1 MKKVIIGIMLIIS
14 AFILVGCSGKSK
26 SIYIVN
32 PTPLKKESSKY
43 YVKDLKVNL
52 TEQGFLPENILGIN
66 KENKSFLD
74 EQHLREEFAQF
85 LNNRLREKGI
95 LGDQNDF
102 ALSIVID
109 YHRVFH
115 MGGNALM
122 KPIVSHRYKVYD
134 KDSTLLAQDGLNQY
148 TTKYAYFEEV
158 AVSVELLAMQWD
170 AEDEPKDVKMI
181 SELLIDDIS
190 RLGW

>member
-1 MKKVIIGIMLIIS
+1 MLIML
-14 AFILVGCSGKSK
+14 AFLFEGCGGKSQ

-32 PTPLKKESSKY
+32 PTPLKKEASKY

-52 TEQGFLPENILGIN
+52 TEQGFLPENILGVN

-85 LNNRLREKGI
+85 LNDRLREKGI

-102 ALSIVID
+102 GLSVVID

-115 MGGNALM
+115 IGGNALM
-122 KPIVSHRYKVYD
+122 KPIVSHRYKIYD
-134 KDSTLLAQDGLNQY
+134 KDSTLLAQDGLNRY

-170 AEDEPKDVKMI
+170 AEDEPRDVEMV
-181 SELLIDDIS
+181 SRLLIDDIS
-190 RLGW
+190 RVGN